1 MCVLGFVFFYL
12 SKSDDEVL
20 GQSVWYTTVHDAL
33 QRADPITSSRT
44 VFNFASKGLQGKK
57 QALCIKKIQ
66 AICICLSLHFSI
78 TMEK

>member
-57 QALCIKKIQ
+57 QARVLRKYRPFVFV
-66 AICICLSLHFSI
+66 LVSI
-78 TMEK
+78 SQ